1 MREIQKFSF
10 NDYSTYWG
18 WHSYN
23 YEKQNGIKETGLHI
37 NDDGKIFVEY
47 INVRE

>member
-10 NDYSTYWG
+10 NDYPTYWG
-18 WHSYN
+18 WHQYN
-23 YEKQNGIKETGLHI
+23 DHKQNGIKEVNLHI
-37 NDDGKIFVEY
+37 DDNGKVFVEY